1 MQNYA
6 IFSIYRSFLS
16 IFFNNFA
23 VKRLRKYV
31 RSTIKIKNR
40 FFILYCSR
48 LFVPLQAEI
57 DMIIKIKMNKRLF
70 ATILTGVVTLSG
82 MAQISKTLSP
92 YSLYGLGVLA
102 DQSQGFN
109 RGMGGLSMGLRGGT
123 MVNMLNP
130 ASYSAVDSLSMIFD
144 MGVGGQITSFK
155 EGGKKINRNSAGF
168 EYASAL
174 FRVMPKM
181 GVCVGVAPYSNVGYS
196 FSATETTPNS
206 TLASVMTYLG
216 DGGFSQAYLGVGYEV
231 VKGFSVGANFS
242 YFWGNY
248 EKSLGIAAVKE
259 SHLNVMLKAYETK
272 ISSYKLDFGA
282 QGQFALNKDNVL
294 TVGATLGIGHKLGA
308 DAEMAILNTDS
319 ETSLTD
325 TATVTLSNA
334 FELPMSFG
342 IGAALVHKQSLT
354 VGLDYSFEHWGNLA
368 FPHSNEVTGK
378 YEMSNSVLR
387 NRHKIIIGADW
398 IPEPNP
404 MVRRSFFKSIH
415 YKFGASYAT
424 PYYNIRGGQKGPRE
438 LALSA
443 GFAIPIINSWNNR
456 SLLNISAQ
464 WVNTSSSNF
473 IKENTFRINI
483 GLTFNERWFAKWK
496 VD

>member
-1 MQNYA
+1 
-6 IFSIYRSFLS
+6 
-16 IFFNNFA
+16 
-23 VKRLRKYV
+23 
-31 RSTIKIKNR
+31 
-40 FFILYCSR
+40 
-48 LFVPLQAEI
+48 
-57 DMIIKIKMNKRLF
+57 MNKRLF
-70 ATILTGVVTLSG
+70 ATILMGAVTLSG
-82 MAQISKTLSP
+82 MAQVSKTLSP
-92 YSLYGLGVLA
+92 YSMYGLGVLA

-109 RGMGGLSMGLRGGT
+109 RGMGGLSMGIRGGSI
-123 MVNMLNP
+123 VNMLNP
-130 ASYSAVDSLSMIFD
+130 ASYSAVDSLTMIFD
-144 MGVGGQITSFK
+144 MGVSGQITSFK
-155 EGGKKINRNSAGF
+155 EGGKKINRKSADF
-168 EYASAL
+168 DYAVAL

-181 GVCVGVAPYSNVGYS
+181 GVSVGVVPYSNVGYS
-196 FSATETTPNS
+196 FTSTETTPNS
-206 TLASVMTYLG
+206 TLASIMTYSG
-216 DGGFSQAYLGVGYEV
+216 TGGFSQAYLGVGYEV

-248 EKSLGIAAVKE
+248 EKSLGIAALKE

-294 TVGATLGIGHKLGA
+294 TVGATFGVGHKLGA
-308 DAEMAILNTDS
+308 DASMAVLNTES

-342 IGAALVHKQSLT
+342 IGAALVHKNSLT
-354 VGLDYSFEHWGNLA
+354 VGVDYSYEHWGNLS
-368 FPHSNEVTGK
+368 FPYSNDLTNR
-378 YEMSNSVLR
+378 YEISRSALLD
-387 NRHKIIIGADW
+387 RHKVTVGADW
-398 IPEPNP
+398 IPEPNS

-415 YKFGASYAT
+415 YKVGASYAT
-424 PYYNIRGGQKGPRE
+424 PYYNIRGGEKGPRE
-438 LALSA
+438 FALSA

-464 WVNTSSSNF
+464 WVNSSTPNF
-473 IKENTFRINI
+473 IKENSFRINI

>member
-1 MQNYA
+1 
-6 IFSIYRSFLS
+6 
-16 IFFNNFA
+16 
-23 VKRLRKYV
+23 
-31 RSTIKIKNR
+31 
-40 FFILYCSR
+40 
-48 LFVPLQAEI
+48 
-57 DMIIKIKMNKRLF
+57 MNKRLF
-70 ATILTGVVTLSG
+70 ATILMGAVTLSG
-82 MAQISKTLSP
+82 MAQVSKTLSP
-92 YSLYGLGVLA
+92 YSMYGLGVLA

-109 RGMGGLSMGLRGGT
+109 RGMGGLSMGIRGGSI
-123 MVNMLNP
+123 VNMLNP
-130 ASYSAVDSLSMIFD
+130 ASYSAVDSLTMIFD
-144 MGVGGQITSFK
+144 MGVSGQITSFK
-155 EGGKKINRNSAGF
+155 EGGKKINRKSADF
-168 EYASAL
+168 DYAVAL

-181 GVCVGVAPYSNVGYS
+181 GVSVGVVPYSNVGYS
-196 FSATETTPNS
+196 FTSTETTPNS
-206 TLASVMTYLG
+206 TLASIMTYSG
-216 DGGFSQAYLGVGYEV
+216 TGGFSQAYLGVGYEV

-248 EKSLGIAAVKE
+248 EKSLGIAALKE

-294 TVGATLGIGHKLGA
+294 TVGATFGVGHKLGA
-308 DAEMAILNTDS
+308 DASMAVLNTES

-342 IGAALVHKQSLT
+342 IGAALVHKNSLT
-354 VGLDYSFEHWGNLA
+354 VGVDYSYEHWGNLS
-368 FPHSNEVTGK
+368 FPYSNDLTNR
-378 YEMSNSVLR
+378 YEISSSALLD
-387 NRHKIIIGADW
+387 RHKVTVGADW
-398 IPEPNP
+398 IPEPSS

-415 YKFGASYAT
+415 YKVGASYAT
-424 PYYNIRGGQKGPRE
+424 PYYNIRGGEKGPRE
-438 LALSA
+438 FALSA

-464 WVNTSSSNF
+464 WVNSSTPNF
-473 IKENTFRINI
+473 IKENSFRINI

>member
-1 MQNYA
+1 
-6 IFSIYRSFLS
+6 
-16 IFFNNFA
+16 
-23 VKRLRKYV
+23 
-31 RSTIKIKNR
+31 
-40 FFILYCSR
+40 
-48 LFVPLQAEI
+48 
-57 DMIIKIKMNKRLF
+57 MIIKTKMNKRLF
-70 ATILTGVVTLSG
+70 ATILTGAVTLSG

-92 YSLYGLGVLA
+92 YSQYGLGVLA

-109 RGMGGLSMGLRGGT
+109 RGMSGLALGLRGGT
-123 MVNMLNP
+123 IVNMLNP
-130 ASYSAVDSLSMIFD
+130 ASYSAVDSLTMIFD
-144 MGVGGQITSFK
+144 LGISGEITNFK
-155 EGGKKINRNSAGF
+155 EGGKKMNRKTADF
-168 EYASAL
+168 EYAAAL

-181 GVCVGVAPYSNVGYS
+181 GVCVGVAPYTNVGYD
-196 FSATETTPNS
+196 FSSKETTPNS
-206 TLASVMTYLG
+206 SLTSIMTYLG
-216 DGGFSQAYLGVGYEV
+216 SGGFSQAYLGVGYEV
-231 VKGFSVGANFS
+231 VKGFSVGANLS

-248 EKSLGIAAVKE
+248 EKSLGIAAGNE

-294 TVGATLGIGHKLGA
+294 TIGATFGVGHKLGA
-308 DAEMAILNTDS
+308 DADMAILTTDS
-319 ETSLTD
+319 ETSKTD

-342 IGAALVHKQSLT
+342 IGAALVHKKSLT
-354 VGLDYSFEHWGNLA
+354 VGLDYAYERWGNLA
-368 FPHSNEVTGK
+368 FPYSDETNYRYV
-378 YEMSNSVLR
+378 MSNSALR
-387 NRHKIIIGADW
+387 DRHKVTIGADW
-398 IPEPNP
+398 IPEPNA

-415 YKFGASYAT
+415 YKVGTSYAT
-424 PYYNIRGGQKGPRE
+424 PYYNIRGGEKGPHE
-438 LALSA
+438 FVLSA

-464 WVNTSSSNF
+464 WVNSSTKDF